1 MGFRFHRSIKIIPG
15 VRLNLSKSGL
25 STSFGV
31 PGYRVNYGA
40 RGRTKTVG
48 IPGTGLSWRE
58 TNGGRSKR
66 SHPTPPQR
74 PSSVGVAPQA
84 RRTRKPGLFAPAS
97 EKALFKALDVMTPE
111 ALGEVAKQFPDVTAT
126 AAVLAGI
133 ICMTKTD
140 DVSLAQATNWLELA
154 WATGREPASE
164 IHARPYVNYD
174 NQFMV
179 RVAEGVNVGA
189 VADRRGIALM
199 LAELYQAQGDVDKA
213 IDIVDDEQVD
223 SVLAVS
229 LAELLTIRQRFDE
242 VIEMTDGIT
251 NEDDATALLCV
262 FRGLAMREKGMYV
275 AAREGFK
282 EALRIRSR
290 DNEIRNRAWIERAA
304 CYLAE
309 GKRGMAR
316 NDLERIMAV
325 DSNYPGLKE
334 ALANLDGERPEET
347 PETD

>member
-1 MGFRFHRSIKIIPG
+1 
-15 VRLNLSKSGL
+15 
-25 STSFGV
+25 
-31 PGYRVNYGA
+31 
-40 RGRTKTVG
+40 
-48 IPGTGLSWRE
+48 
-58 TNGGRSKR
+58 
-66 SHPTPPQR
+66 
-74 PSSVGVAPQA
+74 
-84 RRTRKPGLFAPAS
+84 
-97 EKALFKALDVMTPE
+97 MTPE
-111 ALGEVAKQFPDVTAT
+111 ALGEVAKQFPEVTAT
-126 AAVLAGI
+126 AAVIAGI

-140 DVSLAQATNWLELA
+140 DKSIADATNWLELS

-164 IHARPYVNYD
+164 VHARPYVNYE

-179 RVAEGVNVGA
+179 RVAEGVNVA
-189 VADRRGIALM
+189 AMADRRGIALM
-199 LAELYQAQGDVDKA
+199 LAELYQAQGDIEKA

-229 LAELLTIRQRFDE
+229 LAELLILKERFDE
-242 VIEMTDGIT
+242 VIAMTDGIK

-262 FRGLAMREKGMYV
+262 FRGVAMREKGMYL

-290 DNEIRNRAWIERAA
+290 DTEIRNRAWIERAA

-316 NDLERIMAV
+316 NDIERIMAI
-325 DSNYPGLKE
+325 DSSYPGLKE
-334 ALANLDGERPEET
+334 ALANLDGEKPEET